1 MLFMRSL
8 LLLLSSL
15 LLLPIQAEAHKIH
28 VFAWSSGDTVTV
40 ESSFSGNKPLLH
52 GKIIV
57 KNNKSGSI
65 LLQGNGDDK
74 GIFSFNIPPEAKKQ
88 KADLLIV
95 VSGSEGHQGEWLVP
109 ATEYL
114 LENTIP
120 ETDHL
125 PNINSAKLRQ
135 MIKEILA
142 QELGPIKRSLAQNKQ
157 QKPGFRDI
165 VGGIG
170 YLLGL
175 AGLTAWLR
183 NRKPKVHKSDA

>member
-1 MLFMRSL
+1 MVFMRSL
-8 LLLLSSL
+8 FLLLCSL
-15 LLLPIQAEAHKIH
+15 LFLPIQAEAHKIH

-57 KNNKSGSI
+57 KDNKSGSI

-74 GIFSFNIPPEAKKQ
+74 GIFTFTIPPEAKEQ

-95 VSGSEGHQGEWLVP
+95 VSGSEGHQSEWLVP

-114 LENTIP
+114 LDNTLP
-120 ETDHL
+120 GTD
-125 PNINSAKLRQ
+125 NSSIINSAELRQ

-142 QELGPIKRSLAQNKQ
+142 QELDPIKRSLAESKQ

-165 VGGIG
+165 AGGIG

-175 AGLTAWLR
+175 AGLVAWLR
-183 NRKPKVHKSDA
+183 NRKPKGHRSDD

>member
-1 MLFMRSL
+1 MAFMRTL
-8 LLLLSSL
+8 FLLLSTL

-28 VFAWSSGDTVTV
+28 VFAWSSGDTITV

-57 KNNKSGSI
+57 KNNRSGSI

-74 GIFSFNIPPEAKKQ
+74 GIFSFTIPPEAKAQ

-95 VSGSEGHQGEWLVP
+95 VSGSEGHQSEWLVP

-114 LENTIP
+114 LDRTISK
-120 ETDHL
+120 TDHL
-125 PNINSAKLRQ
+125 ANINTTELQAIIRETL
-135 MIKEILA
+135 E
-142 QELGPIKRSLAQNKQ
+142 QELGPIKRSLAECKQ
-157 QKPGFRDI
+157 QKPGFHDI
-165 VGGIG
+165 MGGIG

-175 AGLTAWLR
+175 AGLTAWLK
-183 NRKPKVHKSDA
+183 NRKPKDHKSDD

>member
-1 MLFMRSL
+1 MRTLF
-8 LLLLSSL
+8 LLLSSL

-57 KNNKSGSI
+57 KDNRSGSI

-74 GIFSFNIPPEAKKQ
+74 GVFSFTIPPKAKAQ

-95 VSGSEGHQGEWLVP
+95 VSGSEGHQSEWLVP

-114 LENTIP
+114 LDSTIP
-120 ETDHL
+120 KTDHFE
-125 PNINSAKLRQ
+125 NINSTELQKIIR
-135 MIKEILA
+135 EIME
-142 QELGPIKRSLAQNKQ
+142 QELGPIKRSLAESKQ
-157 QKPGFRDI
+157 QKPEFRDI

-175 AGLTAWLR
+175 AGLVAWLR
-183 NRKPKVHKSDA
+183 NRKPKGHKSDD